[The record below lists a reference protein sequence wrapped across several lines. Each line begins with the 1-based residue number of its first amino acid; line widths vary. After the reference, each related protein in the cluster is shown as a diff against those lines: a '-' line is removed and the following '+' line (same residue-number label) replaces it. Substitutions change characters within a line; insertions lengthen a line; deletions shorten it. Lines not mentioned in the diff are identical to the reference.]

1 MELENTIFWAITVK
15 TDPGMKHQWN
25 LNLGGGGSL
34 VKIGILPN
42 RKLSTYILL
51 MTKKNSNY
59 TTEKSENILC
69 MWKKLTE
76 SKQE

>member
-15 TDPGMKHQWN
+15 TDPGMKYQWN

-34 VKIGILPN
+34 VKNGILPN

-51 MTKKNSNY
+51 MTKK
-59 TTEKSENILC
+59 K
-69 MWKKLTE
+69 
-76 SKQE
+76 